1 MKLEI
6 SKTAFWDTDMNKMDE
21 TAHADFIIARVFQ
34 YGLFTDL
41 KCVLKNFSDL
51 QINHALKS
59 YRGLD
64 QKTIDLAK
72 TLGYLTE

>member
-6 SKTAFWDTDMNKMDE
+6 SNTAFWDVDMNKMDE
-21 TAHADFIIARVFQ
+21 NAHADFIIARVFQ
-34 YGLFTDL
+34 FGLFADL
-41 KCVLKNFSDL
+41 KCILNNFSDS

-64 QKTIDLAK
+64 HKTIDLAK